1 MNNNCSQYLTWAEI
15 SAPAFKHNLAVFRSL
30 MKATTKLV
38 LVVKA
43 NAYGHG
49 LSHVTRL
56 AAAEGVD
63 ILGVHQLDE
72 AAEIRKSGWT
82 GPILV
87 LGYVPIARLKNGV
100 DLAVDHTVFSKEIV
114 DALDEIGRTQ
124 SHPIP
129 CHLKLETGLHRQGI
143 TEEELPGFLERFH
156 RAKGLRLTGISTH
169 FANIEDTTDRNYA
182 RSQLERFQRMSDIVG
197 ANGFKDIVRHAACTA
212 AILTMPETE
221 LDWVRLGIGAYGIWP
236 SHETLVSVRTGKF
249 NRLDLHPALTWKA
262 RIAQIK
268 RASAGAFIGYGCT
281 HKLTRDTRLAVIP
294 LGYSE
299 GYDRRLSGL
308 AHVLIRGNRAP
319 ILGRIC
325 MNMFMC
331 DITDIVGVIPE
342 DEVVLIGQQG
352 SDQIKASDLASMAQ
366 TISYEIL
373 ARISPAIPR
382 VLIND

>member
-1 MNNNCSQYLTWAEI
+1 MENNCNEFLTWAEI
-15 SAPAFKHNLAVFRSL
+15 SAPALRHNFTVFRSL
-30 MKATTKLV
+30 LKATTKLV

-49 LSHVTRL
+49 LSLVTRL
-56 AAAEGVD
+56 AAAGGVD

-72 AAEIRKSGWT
+72 AAAVRMSGWT

-87 LGYVPIARLKNGV
+87 LGYVPRARLKYGV
-100 DLAVDHTVFSKEIV
+100 ELAVEHTVFSKETI
-114 DALDEIGRTQ
+114 DALDEIGRTRPH
-124 SHPIP
+124 SIP

-143 TEEELPGFLERFH
+143 TEEELPKFLERFH
-156 RAKGLRLTGISTH
+156 QAKGLRLVGVSTH
-169 FANIEDTTDRNYA
+169 FANIEDTTDRSFA
-182 RSQLERFQRMSDIVG
+182 RYQLERFQRMSDMVR
-197 ANGFKDIVRHAACTA
+197 ANGFKRIIRHAACTA

-236 SHETLVSVRTGKF
+236 SQETLVSIRTGKS
-249 NRLDLHPALTWKA
+249 NPLDLRPALSWKA

-268 RASAGAFIGYGCT
+268 WAPAGAFVGYGCT
-281 HKLTRDTRLAVIP
+281 HRLTRSTRLAVIP
-294 LGYSE
+294 VGYSE

-308 AHVLIRGNRAP
+308 AYVLIRGNRAP

-331 DITDIVGVIPE
+331 DITDIVDAVPE

-352 SDQIKASDLASMAQ
+352 SDQIRASDLAAIAQ
-366 TISYEIL
+366 TIPYEIL

-382 VLIND
+382 VLADD